1 MKTNDFKSKTRISIV
16 IMKMF
21 VVMAMFIL
29 SYSSL
34 YAQKCNLK
42 TIKDEYASPPS
53 ISVVSEDVTLGGA
66 FRVLGDALPWHLDMK
81 FFLDD
86 GQLSILITHHQSRLE
101 TTSLLNSIFFV
112 FKDGTV
118 IRKEE
123 PIGSNDFSAAG
134 TLTGFVLTKEELQ
147 FFASKDL
154 MKFKVE
160 FKYFP
165 ERPIFENELKQKSID
180 IIRKDA
186 SCMLTEINKT
196 SGNKKD
202 AKNDITDK
210 ADYNYTC
217 NYLINNTDDFTKTR
231 VVLTGGALLFSVYYQ
246 KNNETQAFAVKGSY
260 NGVKGLEFVRGDVTT
275 LARLDVED
283 LKSKLI
289 FDEVELLLENDE
301 SINLKTSE
309 ASEFMN
315 KSPAFLAT
323 KRFIFDSDSIYQ
335 KLKTS
340 PLKKIRLSLNGKPT
354 LTCEIEPKYSKSIMN
369 VIDCI
374 DVVNVPKSK

>member
-53 ISVVSEDVTLGGA
+53 VSVVSEDITLGGA

-81 FFLDD
+81 FFLDN
-86 GQLSILITHHQSRLE
+86 GQLSILITHHQSHSE
-101 TTSLLNSIFFV
+101 GTSLLNSIFFV

-160 FKYFP
+160 FKFFP
-165 ERPIFENELKQKSID
+165 ERPIFENEIKQKSID

-186 SCMLTEINKT
+186 SCILSEYNTVNNVNSNSDKTIKENTKYVCKYTKDEIDAFT
-196 SGNKKD
+196 KKRTVYSNNEILHD
-202 AKNDITDK
+202 VSKDGKRMWLNVFAVNINGTNNIQLEYGFMCNNEVDK
-210 ADYNYTC
+210 AEVQTLLKFDQIDLLLDNE
-217 NYLINNTDDFTKTR
+217 K
-231 VVLTGGALLFSVYYQ
+231 VLTLKDGVMPKFNIESNYFICYKLFSV
-246 KNNETQAFAVKGSY
+246 NDSTW
-260 NGVKGLEFVRGDVTT
+260 
-275 LARLDVED
+275 
-283 LKSKLI
+283 
-289 FDEVELLLENDE
+289 VELKN
-301 SINLKTSE
+301 
-309 ASEFMN
+309 
-315 KSPAFLAT
+315 
-323 KRFIFDSDSIYQ
+323 
-335 KLKTS
+335 S
-340 PLKKIRLSLNGKPT
+340 PLKKLRLSFNDVEKAQQV
-354 LTCEIEPKYSKSIMN
+354 IDPKYSKSLMN
-369 VIDCI
+369 VINCI
-374 DVVNVPKSK
+374 DALGIPKSK